1 MADFQDVVKQLKDN
15 KISQDVGF
23 NRLENAFSGGDPKS
37 LVEEKVKQ
45 EQSAQKKEQGFF
57 ASIAA
62 GIGTSNSLLKDGFGG
77 LMDSKG
83 GFLGGVLQLLG
94 APLILLGAFF
104 KELTVQINT
113 LYTLF
118 GKGLVKVFKP
128 IKNLLS
134 LFRST
139 FVGRVISQDLRLV
152 GKALDKLDELFKAMR
167 LQFRLDIID
176 PAKSGITKGIK
187 SITSFFER
195 LRNNFKLLQTQ
206 FKGPLEKVDKVI
218 QALKGFFGKGIT
230 AVSRFFQSI
239 GDVIGKITKPIMD
252 VFGFIQKSKFGTA
265 FSTVFNSLQGAFRA
279 IGTVLGKLFLPITII
294 MGGIESVTGFIAG
307 FKKDQG
313 GFVSNILG
321 GLEGGFTGLFN
332 FLISAPLDL
341 IKSLIS
347 WVAGKLGFKNAEK
360 TLDEFSFAKLFTQVI
375 NSLFNGL
382 RSAVD
387 FIGELFSF
395 PEGGGI
401 LAGIGKLVDILFV
414 PLNLAI
420 NFIKGLFG
428 FDKDKE
434 GKKLP
439 PFSVGKFIVEI
450 IENAIKSIGEW
461 FSSLKLPSIGELA
474 TKGLAA
480 FKNMFGFGGSN
491 SSMDAAQGQAEDAK
505 KSLKTA
511 NLSGIKKYDADEE
524 AVIRDE
530 LDTSLSR
537 LDSMRNKR
545 GTRQYQ
551 NELKRVNLLKTE
563 LNQLSL
569 LKKEQQNQA
578 IKNSALNKGSS
589 GNVTNIID
597 ASTSAPTQ
605 NNNNTNSSTFSA
617 LGNLD
622 PITRAAIASAT

>member
-239 GDVIGKITKPIMD
+239 DDVIGKITKPIMD

-313 GFVSNILG
+313 GLVSNILG

-450 IENAIKSIGEW
+450 IENAIKAIKDFFGGLDFSNLFDVFSFMKPDKDFKVGEMKK
-461 FSSLKLPSIGELA
+461 SSKTFMQHL
-474 TKGLAA
+474 
-480 FKNMFGFGGSN
+480 GFGGSD
-491 SSMDAAQGQAEDAK
+491 SS
-505 KSLKTA
+505 TA

-551 NELKRVNLLKTE
+551 NELKRFNLLKTE

-578 IKNSALNKGSS
+578 IKDSALNKGSS

-622 PITRAAIASAT
+622 PMTRAAIASAT